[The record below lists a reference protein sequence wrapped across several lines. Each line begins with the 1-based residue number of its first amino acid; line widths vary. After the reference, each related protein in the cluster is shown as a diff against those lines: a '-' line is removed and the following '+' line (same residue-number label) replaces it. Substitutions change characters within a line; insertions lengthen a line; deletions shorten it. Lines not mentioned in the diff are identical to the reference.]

1 LRTPSGG
8 TDLASDNT
16 EQEQSVTTARDVVP
30 PLAAA
35 RERSRAQVAQYHQI
49 RAALEKLRVSA
60 TSTDRSVT
68 VELAAGG
75 AIVDLRLTR
84 QAMEKT
90 PEKLAGTILE
100 AIRIGL
106 ADVAERT
113 TAEVAPLTGRRV
125 DVAAIA
131 QGRLPSLAQDT
142 PDQPAAPIEPAP
154 TSQSRGDSDRFLPE
168 EDEDS

>member
-1 LRTPSGG
+1 MT
-8 TDLASDNT
+8 A
-16 EQEQSVTTARDVVP
+16 ARDVG

-49 RAALEKLRVSA
+49 RAVLEKLRVSA

-84 QAMEKT
+84 QAMAKT
-90 PEKLAGTILE
+90 PETLASTILE

-106 ADVAERT
+106 AEVAERT

-131 QGRLPSLAQDT
+131 QGRLPSLSQDAPGQ
-142 PDQPAAPIEPAP
+142 PDAAADPAP
-154 TSQSRGDSDRFLPE
+154 SAPSRGESERFLPE
-168 EDEDS
+168 EDES

>member
-1 LRTPSGG
+1 MG
-8 TDLASDNT
+8 A
-16 EQEQSVTTARDVVP
+16 

-35 RERSRAQVAQYHQI
+35 RERSRAQVAQYRRI
-49 RAALEKLRVSA
+49 RDVLEKLRVSA

-84 QAMEKT
+84 QAMAKT
-90 PEKLAGTILE
+90 PETLASTILE

-106 ADVAERT
+106 AEIAERT

-125 DVAAIA
+125 DVAAIT
-131 QGRLPSLAQDT
+131 QGRLPALTHDT
-142 PDQPAAPIEPAP
+142 PDHSARAGDPVQAPH
-154 TSQSRGDSDRFLPE
+154 GDRDGDRFLPE
-168 EDEDS
+168 EDES

>member
-1 LRTPSGG
+1 M
-8 TDLASDNT
+8 
-16 EQEQSVTTARDVVP
+16 TAAGDVVA

-49 RAALEKLRVSA
+49 RAALEKLRVTA
-60 TSTDRSVT
+60 TSTDRTVT

-75 AIVDLRLTR
+75 AIVDLKLTR
-84 QAMEKT
+84 QAMDKT
-90 PEKLAGTILE
+90 PETLASTILE

-106 ADVAERT
+106 AQVAERT

-131 QGRLPSLAQDT
+131 QGRLPSLSQDT
-142 PDQPAAPIEPAP
+142 PGQPGADADPAPQTHERAETGAPAA
-154 TSQSRGDSDRFLPE
+154 RFLPE
-168 EDEDS
+168 EDER

>member
-1 LRTPSGG
+1 M
-8 TDLASDNT
+8 
-16 EQEQSVTTARDVVP
+16 TTARDLVA

-35 RERSRAQVAQYHQI
+35 RERSRAQVAQYHEI
-49 RAALEKLRVSA
+49 RAALEKLRVNA

-84 QAMEKT
+84 QAMAKT
-90 PEKLAGTILE
+90 PETLAATILE

-106 ADVAERT
+106 AEVAERT
-113 TAEVAPLTGRRV
+113 TAEVAPLTGRRI

-131 QGRLPSLAQDT
+131 QGRLPSLADSAQQTTVT
-142 PDQPAAPIEPAP
+142 PDQPAAVDAA
-154 TSQSRGDSDRFLPE
+154 QSAQHGGESERFLPE
-168 EDEDS
+168 EGES